1 MVITRFQLPSTTF
14 IHIANW
20 MVSSV
25 LAAAMMSD
33 RIAAGEQAALA
44 GVAKRLLDRAAGFA
58 QLDIEAEVV
67 RLKLATDRTTN
78 P

>member
-1 MVITRFQLPSTTF
+1 
-14 IHIANW
+14 
-20 MVSSV
+20 
-25 LAAAMMSD
+25 MSD